1 MSIPVSQAIRVVK
14 YIIEQKRRG
23 NRYFPLVLMLEPL
36 FRCNLTCAGCGKVN
50 YPDEILQ
57 KRLTPEQCFKA
68 VDECGA
74 PIVSI
79 PGGEPLLHNEIDR
92 IVEGLIARKKYI
104 YLCTNGQ
111 ILKQKLYLFRP
122 SKYLTFSV
130 HLDGLA
136 EEHDRIVGRQ
146 GAFDTAVEA
155 IRQALQMG
163 FRVATNTTLYADADV
178 ERTRLFFDYMTA
190 LGVESMMISP
200 GYNFSN
206 SLNKDNFLN
215 RYRAIELFRNILSES
230 KRTWKFNQSPLF
242 LDFLMGLRHYDCS
255 PWCMPAYNIFG
266 WQKPCYLIDE
276 GHVSSFRELIEGTD
290 WKQYG
295 VSSGNIKCQDCMVHS
310 GYEGTAVID
319 TFSSWAALI
328 RAGRILLFGIGNEKL
343 KSKKHREIKY
353 EGKAK

>member
-1 MSIPVSQAIRVVK
+1 MSIPVSQAITVVR
-14 YIIEQKRRG
+14 YILEQKRRG

-36 FRCNLTCAGCGKVN
+36 FRCNLTCAGCGKIN
-50 YPDEILQ
+50 YPEEILQ

-79 PGGEPLLHNEIDR
+79 PGGEPLLHEEIDR
-92 IVEGLIARKKYI
+92 IVNGLIAWKKYV

-111 ILKQKLYLFRP
+111 ILRQKLSLFKP

-136 EEHDRIVGRQ
+136 EEHDSIVGRK
-146 GAFDTAVEA
+146 GAYDTAVKA
-155 IRQALQMG
+155 IQQALQMG

-178 ERTRLFFDYMTA
+178 ERTRLFFDHMAA

-215 RYRAIELFRNILSES
+215 RQRAIELFNNILSNS
-230 KRTWKFNQSPLF
+230 KKTWKFNQSPLF
-242 LDFLMGLRHYDCS
+242 LDFLMGHRQYDCS

-276 GHVSSFRELIEGTD
+276 DNVSSFRELIEGTD

-295 VSSGNIKCQDCMVHS
+295 VSSGNIKCQDCLVHS
-310 GYEGTAVID
+310 GYEGSAVID
-319 TFSSWAALI
+319 TFSNWTSLI
-328 RAGRILLFGIGNEKL
+328 RVVWILLFGLGDKRL
-343 KSKKHREIKY
+343 KIIKNK
-353 EGKAK
+353 GG